1 MKSGLQYAGRGL
13 TTPLRG
19 RGSLGENQ
27 FQSMTGQ
34 RRADASPRRPPAPGC
49 AADSMLRP
57 RLLLALVLLSSGT
70 RVSRRGLAL
79 LCSSLHLNHLRI
91 LSVCLSVCLP
101 SDPGRGEGG
110 LSVAPE
116 KPPAPLHSVPEV
128 PELLHSSR
136 LCGKSPRGSGG
147 ELFLRPDWGSHPA
160 CCDRRS
166 TEIRRVSSLL
176 ALATVPLW
184 NLR

>member
-91 LSVCLSVCLP
+91 LSVCPSVCRRTR
-101 SDPGRGEGG
+101 GRGEGG
-110 LSVAPE
+110 SRWRLRSRQLLSTQCPRC
-116 KPPAPLHSVPEV
+116 P
-128 PELLHSSR
+128 SSFTVH
-136 LCGKSPRGSGG
+136 GFAGSLPGAR
-147 ELFLRPDWGSHPA
+147 EA
-160 CCDRRS
+160 
-166 TEIRRVSSLL
+166 SSF
-176 ALATVPLW
+176 
-184 NLR
+184 